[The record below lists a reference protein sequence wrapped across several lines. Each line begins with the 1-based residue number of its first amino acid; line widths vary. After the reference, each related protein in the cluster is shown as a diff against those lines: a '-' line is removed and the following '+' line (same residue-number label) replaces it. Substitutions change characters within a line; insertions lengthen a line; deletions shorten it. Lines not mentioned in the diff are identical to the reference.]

1 VVWAIAGFL
10 AAMGQKGG
18 TGWAAPTG
26 KTAICTRAVVEGEA
40 REGQKFVKVIGNGL
54 EVMLE
59 PLASGW
65 ILRIL
70 PVEGPRPEH
79 DYAELASPPYRS
91 VSPLLISTDFSF
103 RAQDAV
109 AWNPRHF
116 HFAADRGMFMELSE
130 AYREYRSMS
139 VPSASAMNKLAGLA
153 SRAPEG
159 TVQLLDAHL
168 VPGTGDQAKMAAVV
182 ASHFD
187 ATAHSLER
195 PADGK
200 GTPVGKITWI
210 RFRISLELPEGF
222 RADRGIVVKRYGCST
237 ASIGNQS
244 ARQLCCQIWPSPLYS
259 WQQKQLPR
267 EPISSIV
274 EI

>member
-1 VVWAIAGFL
+1 MRVRQRSGWVILGL
-10 AAMGQKGG
+10 LMAMGQG
-18 TGWAAPTG
+18 GWAAPVG
-26 KTAICTRAVVEGEA
+26 KTAMCRRAVVEGEVQA
-40 REGQKFVKVIGNGL
+40 GQEFVRAIGNGL

-65 ILRIL
+65 ILRVL
-70 PVEGPRPEH
+70 PVGGPRAEH

-91 VSPLLISTDFSF
+91 VSPLQISTDFSF
-103 RAQDAV
+103 RAQDVV

-116 HFAADRGMFMELSE
+116 RFAADKTMFAELSA
-130 AYREYRSMS
+130 AYTEYRSTP
-139 VPSASAMNKLAGLA
+139 VPSASAMNKLTKLV

-168 VPGTGDQAKMAAVV
+168 VPGTGDQGKMAAAV

-187 ATAHSLER
+187 TTAHSLER

-200 GTPVGKITWI
+200 ATPLGKVTWI

-222 RADRGIVVKRYGCST
+222 RADRGIAVERYGCS
-237 ASIGNQS
+237 
-244 ARQLCCQIWPSPLYS
+244 
-259 WQQKQLPR
+259 
-267 EPISSIV
+267 
-274 EI
+274 

>member
-1 VVWAIAGFL
+1 MRVRLGSGWVILGLLTAGQ
-10 AAMGQKGG
+10 G
-18 TGWAAPTG
+18 GWAAPVG
-26 KTAICTRAVVEGEA
+26 KVTVCSRAVVEGEVGA
-40 REGQKFVKVIGNGL
+40 GQGFVKVIGDGL

-65 ILRIL
+65 TLRVL
-70 PVEGPRPEH
+70 PVGVPRPEH

-116 HFAADRGMFMELSE
+116 RFAADKDMFAELAE
-130 AYREYRSMS
+130 AYREYRSTPA
-139 VPSASAMNKLAGLA
+139 PSGAAMDKLAKLV

-168 VPGTGDQAKMAAVV
+168 VPGTGDQGKMAAAV
-182 ASHFD
+182 ASHLST
-187 ATAHSLER
+187 TAHSLER

-200 GTPVGKITWI
+200 GTPLGKVTWI

-222 RADRGIVVKRYGCST
+222 RTGRGFAVERYGCS
-237 ASIGNQS
+237 
-244 ARQLCCQIWPSPLYS
+244 
-259 WQQKQLPR
+259 
-267 EPISSIV
+267 
-274 EI
+274 

>member
-1 VVWAIAGFL
+1 MRVRLGSGWVILGL
-10 AAMGQKGG
+10 LTAMGQGCE
-18 TGWAAPTG
+18 TGWAATG
-26 KTAICTRAVVEGEA
+26 KTAMCRRAVIEGEA
-40 REGQKFVKVIGNGL
+40 GAGQEFVKGIGNGL

-65 ILRIL
+65 ILRVL
-70 PVEGPRPEH
+70 PIGVPRPEH

-116 HFAADRGMFMELSE
+116 RFAADKSLFADLSE
-130 AYREYRSMS
+130 AYREYRRTP
-139 VPSASAMNKLAGLA
+139 VPSAAAIDKLTGLV

-159 TVQLLDAHL
+159 TLQLLDAHL
-168 VPGTGDQAKMAAVV
+168 VPGTGDQGKMAAAV
-182 ASHFD
+182 ASHFST
-187 ATAHSLER
+187 TAHSLER

-200 GTPVGKITWI
+200 GTSLGKITWI

-222 RADRGIVVKRYGCST
+222 QAGRGIVVERYGCPEPS
-237 ASIGNQS
+237 S
-244 ARQLCCQIWPSPLYS
+244 A
-259 WQQKQLPR
+259 K
-267 EPISSIV
+267 
-274 EI
+274 